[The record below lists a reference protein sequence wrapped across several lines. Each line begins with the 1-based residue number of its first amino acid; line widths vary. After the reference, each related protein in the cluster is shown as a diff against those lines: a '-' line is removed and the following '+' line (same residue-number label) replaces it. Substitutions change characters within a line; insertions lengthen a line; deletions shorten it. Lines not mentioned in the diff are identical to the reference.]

1 MRSALAILAA
11 GFIVATAGASA
22 REAQADLPSALLHGA
37 PWQAEIYSNFSGWNS
52 KDLKHPQ
59 YAREERC
66 GGSLIAP
73 GWVLTAAH
81 FIAPGQVARGL
92 GLRPRTLDAR
102 AGRRASR
109 ADRTVPQ

>member
-1 MRSALAILAA
+1 MRSAVAIFAA
-11 GFIVATAGASA
+11 MLVASASGASGH
-22 REAQADLPSALLHGA
+22 EPQADLPSALLHGA

-73 GWVLTAAH
+73 GWVLTAARC
-81 FIAPGQVARGL
+81 IDQDQGDRGVRVRL
-92 GLRPRTLDAR
+92 GTLDPR
-102 AGRRASR
+102 NGGGPSP
-109 ADRTVPQ
+109 VH